1 MDLPESKRIYRY
13 WVELRDRRDASVREL
28 PLNALKRIHLPTK
41 KGAPQLPDEL
51 VLQLQDGAEVI
62 EARDI
67 DDLAAQLRARYPDD
81 SHERF
86 LRHERDQ
93 EAEKRKAA
101 ALDGLVQMLARAV
114 ADDLLRPQAADARK
128 TGTTAAPR
136 ARRRKAP
143 S

>member
-1 MDLPESKRIYRY
+1 MDLPERKRVYRY
-13 WVELRDRRDASVREL
+13 WVELRDRRDGSVREL

-51 VLQLQDGAEVI
+51 VLQLQDGAEII

-86 LRHERDQ
+86 LRQERDQ
-93 EAEKRKAA
+93 EAEKRKVE
-101 ALDGLVQMLARAV
+101 ALNGLIKILAKAV
-114 ADDLLRPQAADARK
+114 AEDLLRSGPIVVRD
-128 TGTTAAPR
+128 P
-136 ARRRKAP
+136 KA
-143 S
+143 

>member
-1 MDLPESKRIYRY
+1 MDLLESKRIYRY
-13 WVELRDRRDASVREL
+13 WVELRDRRDGSVREL

-41 KGAPQLPDEL
+41 KGAPRLPDEL
-51 VLQLQDGAEVI
+51 VLQLQDGAEII

-86 LRHERDQ
+86 LRQERDQ
-93 EAEKRKAA
+93 EAERRKAA
-101 ALDGLVQMLARAV
+101 ALDGLIEMLARAV